1 MPGWPYRGL
10 SVPRSL
16 SEETREGGSCVR
28 LLSLP
33 SLIEHNDFHLFPSAC
48 GGEAP
53 IRPWD
58 WLQSTEI
65 TKQMDIEQISVNLSW
80 EEINRVKDGNLCV
93 RAGLGGRG
101 GRGGQLV
108 RLSSL
113 SVLLLSFL
121 HARCQI
127 RFLSYGTLIPLI
139 FTDL

>member
-1 MPGWPYRGL
+1 MAVPGLPYRGL
-10 SVPRSL
+10 SVPWSL
-16 SEETREGGSCVR
+16 NEETRERGSCVR

-53 IRPWD
+53 IRSWD

-80 EEINRVKDGNLCV
+80 EGINRVKDGNLCV

-101 GRGGQLV
+101 GHGGQLV
-108 RLSSL
+108 LLSSL
-113 SVLLLSFL
+113 SVLPLSSL
-121 HARCQI
+121 RA
-127 RFLSYGTLIPLI
+127 
-139 FTDL
+139 